1 MIYIT
6 RHGQT
11 NWNVLKKVMGR
22 CNEPL
27 NEIGK
32 SQAKEVSKKLKDT
45 HIDLIISSPLARA
58 KETALEI
65 NKNKN
70 VDIIYDDRI
79 IERDFG
85 EFEGLETKEFDFS
98 GYWNYYKNEKYQ
110 RAENIKSFFE
120 RVYNFLDDIK
130 EKYPNKNILI
140 VAHGGISIPVDCY
153 FKNAIPKGSLVDAGL
168 VLGNCEIRKYR

>member
-32 SQAKEVSKKLKDT
+32 KEAKEVSKKLKDT
-45 HIDLIISSPLARA
+45 HIDLIISSPLDRA

-85 EFEGLETKEFDFS
+85 
-98 GYWNYYKNEKYQ
+98 
-110 RAENIKSFFE
+110 
-120 RVYNFLDDIK
+120 
-130 EKYPNKNILI
+130 
-140 VAHGGISIPVDCY
+140 
-153 FKNAIPKGSLVDAGL
+153 
-168 VLGNCEIRKYR
+168 

>member
-27 NEIGK
+27 NETGK
-32 SQAKEVSKKLKDT
+32 KEAKDVSKKLKDT
-45 HIDLIISSPLARA
+45 HIDLIISSPLDRA

-65 NKNKN
+65 NKNKD

-85 EFEGLETKEFDFS
+85 EFEGLETKNFDFN
-98 GYWNYYKNEKYQ
+98 GYWDYYKNEKYQ
-110 RAENIKSFFE
+110 KAENIKDFFE
-120 RVYNFLDDIK
+120 RVYRFLDNIK
-130 EKYPNKNILI
+130 EKYPNKDILI
-140 VAHGGISIPVDCY
+140 VAHGGIRIPIDCY
-153 FKNAIPKGSLVDAGL
+153 FSNLIPEGSLVEAGL
-168 VLGNCEIRKYR
+168 VLGNCEIRKYK